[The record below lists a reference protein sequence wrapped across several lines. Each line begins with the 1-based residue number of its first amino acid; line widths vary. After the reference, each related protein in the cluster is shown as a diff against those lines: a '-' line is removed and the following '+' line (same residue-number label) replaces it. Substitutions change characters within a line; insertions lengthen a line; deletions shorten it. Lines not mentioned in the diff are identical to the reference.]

1 MNTARLARS
10 GNSHGVLNL
19 DDTLGGGGAG
29 GLGGSRAPQ
38 EVEVYSQYHYN
49 TRVKATA
56 DATIAVEG
64 ISSRGAKLSKRKE
77 VTRAMYATEDD
88 AIRTEV
94 KEKHTEM
101 LTRWKRNREL
111 AKEGLVEEID
121 DDAKIQYVP

>member
-1 MNTARLARS
+1 
-10 GNSHGVLNL
+10 
-19 DDTLGGGGAG
+19 
-29 GLGGSRAPQ
+29 
-38 EVEVYSQYHYN
+38 
-49 TRVKATA
+49 VKATA

-64 ISSRGAKLSKRKE
+64 ISSRGAKLSKWKE
-77 VTRAMYATEDD
+77 VTHAMYATEDD